1 MRTTIFSTP
10 ILTPVLRIISVIIL
24 KLIGWKT
31 REKELGKQRFVL
43 IGAPHTSN
51 WDVPLMLMVVLKLRQ
66 RIFWMGKHTL
76 FPLSFGW
83 FMKWLG
89 GVPINRNTSHNIV
102 HETVCQYREHDELV
116 NLIPPEGTRSK
127 VQAWKSGFYHIANM
141 AKVPILL
148 GYVDAANKEAG
159 LVDFFT
165 PTGDIEKDMQ
175 EIRTFYAN
183 KKGLRADNS

>member
-1 MRTTIFSTP
+1 M
-10 ILTPVLRIISVIIL
+10 
-24 KLIGWKT
+24 
-31 REKELGKQRFVL
+31 GKQRFVL

-89 GVPINRNTSHNIV
+89 GVPINRNASHNIV

-141 AKVPILL
+141 AEVPILL

-165 PTGDIEKDMQ
+165 PTGDIEKDTQ
-175 EIRTFYAN
+175 EIPTFYAN

>member
-1 MRTTIFSTP
+1 MGGNSGERTGETTLSSNRRSSYQQLGRSVNADGIAQTI
-10 ILTPVLRIISVIIL
+10 L
-24 KLIGWKT
+24 
-31 REKELGKQRFVL
+31 Q
-43 IGAPHTSN
+43 
-51 WDVPLMLMVVLKLRQ
+51 
-66 RIFWMGKHTL
+66 IFWMGKHTL
-76 FPLSFGW
+76 FPPSFGW

-89 GVPINRNTSHNIV
+89 GVPINRNASHNIV

-116 NLIPPEGTRSK
+116 ILIPPEGTRGK
-127 VQAWKSGFYHIANM
+127 VQDWKSGFYHIANM
-141 AKVPILL
+141 AEVPILL

-159 LVDFFT
+159 MVDFFT